1 MTDNVQ
7 PDTGSGQ
14 ENIDLGVRLKFVRE
28 QNGLSQREL
37 AKRAGVPHS
46 SISMIEQ
53 GQNSPSIN
61 SLVKILS
68 GLPMSLAQFFA
79 SDLVLLAQHVYY
91 EAELKRNETTTRRG
105 ILTQKIPLPTNS
117 SSLSFQRVNY
127 CANADTGEA
136 PLIGAKAVSGYI
148 VKGNLELTVNAEV
161 SQLNAGDAFSLSPQQ
176 PHRFRNIS
184 SVQDCI
190 VLTCEF

>member
-1 MTDNVQ
+1 MIDNAQ
-7 PDTGSGQ
+7 PETGSGQ
-14 ENIDLGVRLKFVRE
+14 EIVDLGVRLKFVRE

-61 SLVKILS
+61 SLIKILN

-79 SDLVLLAQHVYY
+79 SDLVLLAQHVYS
-91 EAELKRNETTTRRG
+91 EAELKRNETTVGRG
-105 ILTQKIPLPTNS
+105 VFTQKIPLPTNS
-117 SSLSFQRVNY
+117 TALSFQRVSY
-127 CANADTGEA
+127 SASADTGET
-136 PLIGAKAVSGYI
+136 PLIVAKSKSGYV

-161 SQLNAGDAFSLSPQQ
+161 SRLNAGDAFSLSPQQ
-176 PHRFRNIS
+176 PHRFRNFS
-184 SVQDCI
+184 SVEDCI
-190 VLTCEF
+190 VILCEF

>member
-1 MTDNVQ
+1 MTDIVQ
-7 PDTGSGQ
+7 SEADSSQ
-14 ENIDLGVRLKFVRE
+14 QNIDLGVRLKFVRE

-53 GQNSPSIN
+53 GQSSPSIN
-61 SLVKILS
+61 SLAKILS

-79 SDLVLLAQHVYY
+79 SDLVLLAQHVFY
-91 EAELKRNETTTRRG
+91 EAELKKNEMNISPG
-105 ILTQKIPLPTNS
+105 VFTQKIPLPTNR
-117 SSLSFQRVNY
+117 SSLNFQRVNY
-127 CANADTGEA
+127 SANADTGET
-136 PLIGAKAVSGYI
+136 PLVDAKAISGY
-148 VKGNLELTVNAEV
+148 VVNGSLELTVNAEV

-176 PHRFRNIS
+176 PHRFRNLS

-190 VLTCEF
+190 VLVCEF